1 MHFSIDLEN
10 ERLSL
15 ENHIAAN
22 VTRKAEAKRLVAALT
37 PILEQ
42 KNRNDAENERLKA
55 ETLQKLGD
63 HDLTLTIDDLINVT
77 NRSGDG
83 KAAFKRHIRAKE
95 RKLQREIDSVE
106 IHHYLNQTL
115 NSSGLDRSDP
125 DDKRV
130 FYLKLATRAIDEQWS
145 RANSSIIRDRDR
157 HLARTRQFGRVKR
170 SFSLFVDHVDDQLRR
185 HNDRVTAEQSNTQRP
200 RAELEERVR
209 AYEDAENRVLKLL
222 KRMAVPEGCYTVL
235 TWLSPPEWKEERG
248 VGELRYDFARSLHR

>member
-1 MHFSIDLEN
+1 MNFSIDLEN